1 MTLKEVA
8 EERHKLLDHF
18 EVLFTEAVGLF
29 CLADTC
35 GTEAEVTFY
44 SDPNEKYSLLS
55 KEANEIYTHKITYG
69 YGKLARHWRLTVST
83 SEGEK
88 KPLSDGSLSIRL
100 AFLQIHKELLSA
112 ITANMQKD
120 NDQIKRFIDQYT

>member
-1 MTLKEVA
+1 MTLKEAA
-8 EERHKLLDHF
+8 EERKKLIEQF
-18 EVLFTEAVGLF
+18 EGLFTEAVELF
-29 CLADTC
+29 SDTC

-44 SDPNEKYSLLS
+44 SDPNEKYSLLT

-88 KPLSDGSLSIRL
+88 KPLSDGSLPIRL

-112 ITANMQKD
+112 IVTNLQKD
-120 NDQIKRFIDQYT
+120 NDQIKRFIEQHT

>member
-1 MTLKEVA
+1 MTLKEAA
-8 EERHKLLDHF
+8 EERKKLIEQF
-18 EVLFTEAVGLF
+18 EGLFAEAVELF
-29 CLADTC
+29 SDTC

-44 SDPNEKYSLLS
+44 SDPNEKYSLLT

-88 KPLSDGSLSIRL
+88 KPLSDGSLPIRL

-112 ITANMQKD
+112 IVTNLQKD